1 MRDVVLQQMVSL
13 DGFSCADGSEFQQ
26 YIFGID
32 DPAFDRESQAAT
44 RPGTHVMGRV
54 SYEAMAAY
62 FPIATGLNVDVMNEV
77 PKVVFSRTLERA
89 DWAPTTIARGELRD
103 EIARLKSQP
112 GEHILVHGGIRLA
125 QSLVAADL
133 VDEYRLFV
141 FPVLLGR
148 GDSIFASVTEFTRLE
163 LTSSRAYPSGVVTQ
177 TLRRCGESP
186 GATATT

>member
-26 YIFGID
+26 YIFSTD
-32 DPAFDRESQAAT
+32 DEEFDRESQAAT

-62 FPIATGLNVDVMNEV
+62 FPTASGFNVDVMNEV

-89 DWAPTTIARGELRD
+89 DWAPTTIARGELRE
-103 EIARLKSQP
+103 EITRLKAEP

-148 GDSIFASVTEFTRLE
+148 GDSIFASVTQFTRLE
-163 LTSSRAYPSGVVTQ
+163 LTSSRAYPSGIVTQ
-177 TLRRCGESP
+177 TLRRVGDQS
-186 GATATT
+186 GTTPTT